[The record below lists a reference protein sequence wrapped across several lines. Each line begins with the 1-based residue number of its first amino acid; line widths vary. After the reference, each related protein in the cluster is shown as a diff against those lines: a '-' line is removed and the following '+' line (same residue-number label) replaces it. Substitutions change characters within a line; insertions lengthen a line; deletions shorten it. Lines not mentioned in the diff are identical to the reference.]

1 MSLNKNKKV
10 VITGGPGSGKS
21 TLIELLEIY
30 GYFCFKEF
38 SRSLIQNS
46 KNEGEEN
53 YFKSHPIEF
62 SRLIWKKRKE
72 QLIEAS
78 EIEFKKDKPFIF
90 FDRGIHDVI
99 AYLDFIGR
107 PYIQNQF
114 KPENNTYEM
123 AILLP
128 PWKEIYINDL
138 HRSESFGEAN
148 GLYHQIKKTYEAFN
162 IPIVEIPIGTV
173 KDRILNILELL
184 KDEK

>member
-1 MSLNKNKKV
+1 M
-10 VITGGPGSGKS
+10 ITGGPGSGKS
-21 TLIELLEIY
+21 TLIELLQIY

-53 YFKSHPIEF
+53 YFKSKPIEF
-62 SRLIWKKRKE
+62 SRLIWKKRIE
-72 QLIEAS
+72 QLIES
-78 EIEFKKDKPFIF
+78 NGIEFKKDKPFVF

-99 AYLDFIGR
+99 AYLDFIGQ
-107 PYIQNQF
+107 PYIQDEF
-114 KPENNTYEM
+114 KPENNTYEI

-128 PWKEIYINDL
+128 PWKEIYINDFQ
-138 HRSESFGEAN
+138 RSESFEEAY

-162 IPIVEIPIGTV
+162 IPIVEIPIGTA

-184 KDEK
+184 KDER